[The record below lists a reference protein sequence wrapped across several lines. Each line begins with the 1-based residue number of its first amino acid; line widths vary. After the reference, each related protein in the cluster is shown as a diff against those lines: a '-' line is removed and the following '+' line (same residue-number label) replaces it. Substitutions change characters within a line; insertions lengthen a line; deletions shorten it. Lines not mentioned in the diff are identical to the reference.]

1 MNFQPIPCLESL
13 RPFIRNYWLLT
24 ARCTATGTQQ
34 IFSNGAASLQF
45 YLSGPVRLTPA
56 LTGKPED
63 EQYRTVLFHQNM
75 QKVGVTCEAGDFIV
89 LGAEFVPF
97 CSRVFFRT
105 EPDAIYASPEDLA
118 DEGLAELARRIYATE
133 STEERV
139 QLLDAFFLQRLAEFP
154 EGDINIERLGDVFDE
169 VVPTDG
175 TVARPPHCQ
184 DEFSPADLASTA
196 CLSQKQFTRVF
207 NKYVGMNPKSYL
219 RLLRFHKALQ
229 MLRATPPPPLNPPE
243 DATANA
249 SLSTAEV
256 TVPPARG
263 ARGLGR
269 VAASCG
275 YCDLPHMIS
284 DFRDICGYSPSELVS
299 TGAEL
304 TEAFGQKFSGLMKKK
319 IKIENLV

>member
-1 MNFQPIPCLESL
+1 MEFRPIPCHESL

-45 YLSGPVRLTPA
+45 YLSGAVHLTSA
-56 LTGKPED
+56 LEED
-63 EQYRTVLFHQNM
+63 KEYRTVLFHQNM

-97 CSRVFFRT
+97 CSSVFFKALHSETSPKPLTGRAGG
-105 EPDAIYASPEDLA
+105 EASSPADLA
-118 DEGLAELARRIYATE
+118 DEGLAELARRIYASE

-175 TVARPPHCQ
+175 SVARPPHCQ

-219 RLLRFHKALQ
+219 RLLRFHRALQ
-229 MLRATPPPPLNPPE
+229 KLHDPA
-243 DATANA
+243 AVS
-249 SLSTAEV
+249 SLKDI
-256 TVPPARG
+256 
-263 ARGLGR
+263 
-269 VAASCG
+269 AASCG

-304 TEAFGQKFSGLMKKK
+304 TEAFGQQFSGLMKKK